1 MNITIERT
9 VEATPE
15 VHDLIG
21 ELNDV
26 LGAAYGPHQRHGLRI
41 EQLFEPNVRSFVA
54 RLDGLAVGCGGVA
67 IFDDYAE
74 VKRMYTH
81 QWRVVGGSERF
92 CCGGSRMRPVG
103 QASRSRA
110 WKRVSVSKRLSVFTS
125 AWDFGYGVRSAPM
138 RQCLPATSRPAS
150 SSKRCSGSSND

>member
-1 MNITIERT
+1 MKAR
-9 VEATPE
+9 A
-15 VHDLIG
+15 HKSKKG
-21 ELNDV
+21 QY
-26 LGAAYGPHQRHGLRI
+26 GADEQRLSGGLRLPKWLVVDI
-41 EQLFEPNVRSFVA
+41 AIALVA
-54 RLDGLAVGCGGVA
+54 GASYAACVFLLPGRIPPELVG
-67 IFDDYAE
+67 
-74 VKRMYTH
+74 

-150 SSKRCSGSSND
+150 YSKRCSGSSND